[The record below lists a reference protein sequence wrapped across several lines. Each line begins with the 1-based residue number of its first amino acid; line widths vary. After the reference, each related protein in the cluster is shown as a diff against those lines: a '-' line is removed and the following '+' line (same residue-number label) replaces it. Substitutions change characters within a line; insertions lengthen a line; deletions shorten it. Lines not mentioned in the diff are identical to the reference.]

1 MNSSNDVNNL
11 EDEIVIEHDA
21 AWVPKDFKTLEA
33 FDILGRLRLWRRT
46 NRIPIPGILFL
57 AVLH

>member
-1 MNSSNDVNNL
+1 MTSNTIRLMNSSNDVNNL

-33 FDILGRLRLWRRT
+33 FDILGRLRL
-46 NRIPIPGILFL
+46 
-57 AVLH
+57 